1 MKKRK
6 ILIIVSIIMGV
17 FICAGLGIYIWY
29 INSPFVTVKKLMT
42 SVKERDIDSFI
53 ECIESETAQ
62 KIQWLMDFTGI
73 TSDDLID
80 IVSDKSDEDTDN
92 NKKDENTSIKI
103 SDYSRDGDKA
113 SIVLTITDENGTIET
128 KEINFVC
135 ISDTW
140 YLTINLKKHSFI
152 KLLIIYIMIYEHDIS
167 AIIG

>member
-29 INSPFVTVKKLMT
+29 INSPFVTIKKLMT

-53 ECIESETAQ
+53 ECIEPETAQ

-73 TSDDLID
+73 TEDDLID
-80 IVSDKSDEDTDN
+80 IIFDKLDEDIDN
-92 NKKDENTSIKI
+92 NIKDENISIKI

-113 SIVLTITDENGTIET
+113 SIMLTITDENGTIEK
-128 KEINFVC
+128 KEINFVY
-135 ISDTW
+135 ISDSW
-140 YLTINLKKHSFI
+140 YLTINLKNI
-152 KLLIIYIMIYEHDIS
+152 VL
-167 AIIG
+167 

>member
-42 SVKERDIDSFI
+42 SVKERDIESFI
-53 ECIESETAQ
+53 ECIEPETAQ

-73 TSDDLID
+73 TEDDLID
-80 IVSDKSDEDTDN
+80 IIFDKSDEDTDN
-92 NKKDENTSIKI
+92 NIKDENISIKI

-113 SIVLTITDENGTIET
+113 SIMLTITDENGTIEK
-128 KEINFVC
+128 KEINFVY
-135 ISDTW
+135 IFDSW
-140 YLTINLKKHSFI
+140 YLTINLKNI
-152 KLLIIYIMIYEHDIS
+152 VL
-167 AIIG
+167 